1 MLYDSLNSARAQAR
15 RSSLSR
21 GVRQRPS
28 RQPCRPGKAAR
39 LRTSSILCGP
49 WLSASSMATNS
60 RRRSLR
66 RAGSAERRHSRARR
80 SRPGSRHR
88 PKRAMPPSRSSKV
101 STIGGDAIPRSD
113 ISHQSTT
120 SAGITRCRSIPT
132 RTSLPSCSRPSRT
145 CPSGGRKM
153 RPSLTAAARDR
164 RTIRGSGRKNGSARG
179 RTKECHES
187 RGQDAVRSDSLIPSS
202 HLSTKPGQVQ
212 SPADK
217 LPERQVQRSC
227 NHAPSSSQRGR
238 QLKGER

>member
-1 MLYDSLNSARAQAR
+1 MCSVLYHSLNSARAQAR

-66 RAGSAERRHSRARR
+66 RARSAERRQSRARR

-120 SAGITRCRSIPT
+120 SAGITRWRSIPT

-145 CPSGGRKM
+145 SPPGGRKM
-153 RPSLTAAARDR
+153 RPSLTAASSC
-164 RTIRGSGRKNGSARG
+164 GSGRKNGSARG
-179 RTKECHES
+179 RTKECLES
-187 RGQDAVRSDSLIPSS
+187 RRQHAVRSDSMTPSS
-202 HLSTKPGQVQ
+202 HPSTKPGQVQ